1 MIIFYL
7 IALVQGLIPDNC
19 KWTDPDGFHFD
30 INHLK
35 RKDNY
40 KVTSFSGAMSFE
52 FNFCTYGV
60 QCNHREVKK
69 VEYQGLLRFNYFI
82 INVTQQAQNLNQ
94 IYGDLCGE
102 TLQYSVQFQIQCGE
116 EAPFKQIMTDSPCNI
131 MLQTTHPMACRKQ
144 ESYFYYYLFSIVFI
158 AAGLFLMKRKK
169 KQEQGYVLV

>member
-7 IALVQGLIPDNC
+7 IAFVQGLIPDNC

-94 IYGDLCGE
+94 IYGMIVL
-102 TLQYSVQFQIQCGE
+102 VQIQNIKMVIYVE
-116 EAPFKQIMTDSPCNI
+116 KPYNILFNFKFNV
-131 MLQTTHPMACRKQ
+131 
-144 ESYFYYYLFSIVFI
+144 E
-158 AAGLFLMKRKK
+158 KK
-169 KQEQGYVLV
+169 LHLNKL